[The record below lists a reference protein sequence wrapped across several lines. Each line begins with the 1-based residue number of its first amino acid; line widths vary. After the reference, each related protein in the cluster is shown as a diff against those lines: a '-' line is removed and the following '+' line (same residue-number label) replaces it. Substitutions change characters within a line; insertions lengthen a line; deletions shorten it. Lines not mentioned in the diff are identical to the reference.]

1 MGPRLELAI
10 DSVVGAGFRVSVAFL
25 MQGNV
30 GIEQSLFE
38 PTRGRVD
45 ADGLVYLTVK
55 ARAQAEPMG
64 EMAGVLARDTLRLR
78 TYRWAGEDQT
88 ASGTRWL
95 LVKQPS

>member
-1 MGPRLELAI
+1 M
-10 DSVVGAGFRVSVAFL
+10 AFL

-45 ADGLVYLTVK
+45 ADGVVYLTVK
-55 ARAQAEPMG
+55 ARAEAEPMG
-64 EMAGVLARDTLRLR
+64 EMSGVLARDTIRLS
-78 TYRWAGEDQT
+78 TYRWAGVDQT
-88 ASGTRWL
+88 AGGARWL